1 MSGLVFT
8 QVQSRLKTAIL
19 VLGVIGAISA
29 GGATLFAQQTKP
41 EVAVF
46 DPQGLPAI
54 AAAEAALVEQ
64 YKFSRIDG
72 AKLGEADRNALFSSE
87 GLELR
92 KSLAEGAKAEVL
104 VLARERKDQTPPAVE
119 WIVCQAASGL
129 RFAAQ
134 TAPAAEDGKAIAE
147 QLSRAVREAIEHGGA
162 AIEVFSPRPFSVAD
176 DNPRLYYLAAALE
189 ALVAAKLDTRPQ
201 AIAIDTSEA
210 YALTNLI
217 AANRREQTLS
227 PYSVAG
233 DWRIEGQGDERRM
246 SLSPAVFRG
255 GQMIARVSRDAVP
268 LPETATAFAALLDEL
283 LAKLPGEKR
292 EQAESSLDAAALA
305 QRAKS
310 LAAQGRDHEAWAAI
324 EASLLFRP
332 GQEDLHHDAIV
343 LLGRLA
349 QNSQQNPNQDYWKML
364 VAYYRRGLEHIELF
378 ARCGGTTQKYDRVG
392 SDNFI
397 NQFLFTQPSLNSG
410 AGFSQRIIV
419 FAKETKR
426 FRTETLLRAIPLGA
440 RAGWQNEAPNVQIL
454 VNEQRPRK
462 RAELILSLIEGIKDL
477 PDAQHRAYQYAM
489 HGGLTLNDT
498 PELQD
503 FLTKLQAL
511 KFQGVEVVVQQIR
524 DNVASYE
531 KQRGERPDDFLAADE
546 ADVANELRVFAPQGG
561 DDSAKRAPL
570 VALALPEEPARILGN
585 SRLPVLA
592 REIVR
597 QALLVAARE
606 ERGCLTRDAVLG
618 EPQPKA
624 DAAADLQLHFVS
636 RFFANSPAE
645 FELSRPGQEGRF
657 ERLWSAEVAFEE
669 DDSGLP
675 DQIDY
680 RLLAETAERWSR
692 EAFPQLLAPAGAEPR
707 DARPPSDAAVPD
719 AAVPNAIAEQLLEM
733 TETAQFTA
741 IRDLH
746 AAIREQGESDELLAA
761 LARGYA
767 NLGVLVD
774 FHWNPAHKA
783 FQARS
788 LLYAQRLVARDP
800 QRASS
805 LRVRAYAM
813 ALCGLPQMA
822 LADLAAAG
830 KLAADDPQVGDRAE
844 PGWLAPI
851 DEFCH
856 AKFDALGE
864 RIGREGE
871 GQLAGLLAFLLVDGN
886 ETEGLTLQTARRV
899 LEANPECYRVHDS
912 MCATGGIATKHRAT
926 EIPPAIL
933 ARNFPLRLQG
943 APGLPAAAANALSR
957 KISSASG
964 FAKLVDAL
972 ADARLEDDRA
982 EFTWNIL
989 GGLIRETQFI
999 QLWRRVY
1006 FMRYEWAVPTDEYV
1020 EAILPLAAKHRY
1032 KPLIEMCGVG
1042 GREWLKAANRLM
1054 DAIDLREI
1062 DFRLESILTQNL
1074 RKTWHEQRQRQ
1085 YADCRGR
1092 GEIHRDDT
1100 VADLLARNPVLRINM
1115 AHARRWLQL
1124 DPFSPRAHAEVIKHD
1139 WEIGAARIA
1148 EWERE
1153 FAGAPIVMRAFADR
1167 YDGVNDVAAT
1177 QRCLAAYLKKSP
1189 DFWAYRKLA
1198 ETYRAQG
1205 DVDNWKKTLDEFL
1218 TQEDYGLE
1226 HAQVRVE
1233 IARHF
1238 MRQKEWDQAQP
1249 YAEDAAESWAEWAML
1264 CAIQCYQGSGDAQ
1277 REGVWRGRLTE
1288 RYPNAQHYIDYYFWA
1303 KRSGSDDA
1311 DQLGEQLEPLMEAMA
1326 EQAPAKDQH
1335 QVGAYFQLNKRLKE
1349 ALAAYRK
1356 AGADAKE
1363 PRYAFAACF
1372 RAVLIAEE
1380 LGDADARKEALQAAK
1395 EIRDPALGQF
1405 RKLAAWLE
1413 HETAQDKQ
1421 QPIDIKTAQQ
1431 IADNA
1436 DDQDRPGINYI
1447 VGRILELRGRAEESK
1462 AFLDAAAT
1470 DEAAAFSLSKV
1481 LACAALRDRGL
1492 EPGKLDDEAGADE
1505 KEVEPSQQKESPDP
1519 ND

>member
-8 QVQSRLKTAIL
+8 QVQGRLQTAIL

-29 GGATLFAQQTKP
+29 DGASLFAQQTKP
-41 EVAVF
+41 VVAVF
-46 DPQGLPAI
+46 DPQGLPSI
-54 AAAEAALVEQ
+54 AAAEAALLEQ
-64 YKFSRIDG
+64 CEFSRID
-72 AKLGEADRNALFSSE
+72 AASLDEAGRDAIFSPQ
-87 GLELR
+87 GLERR

-104 VLARERKDQTPPAVE
+104 VLARQRKDQTAPAIE

-147 QLSRAVREAIEHGGA
+147 QISRAVRAAIEHGGA

-176 DNPRLYYLAAALE
+176 DNPRIYYLAVALE
-189 ALVAAKLDTRPQ
+189 ALVAAKLDTRPR
-201 AIAIDTSEA
+201 AIAIETAEA
-210 YALTNLI
+210 YALTALI
-217 AANRREQTLS
+217 AANRREQSLS

-246 SLSPAVFRG
+246 SLFPAIYRG
-255 GQMIARVSRDAVP
+255 GRMIARVSRDAVP
-268 LPETATAFAALLDEL
+268 LAETAAAFEALLDEL
-283 LAKLPGEKR
+283 LAKLPSEKR
-292 EQAESSLDAAALA
+292 EQAKSSFDAAALA
-305 QRAKS
+305 LRAKS
-310 LAAQGRDHEAWAAI
+310 LAAQGRDREAWAAI
-324 EASLLFRP
+324 EASLLIKP
-332 GQEDLHHDAIV
+332 GQEELHHDAIV
-343 LLGRLA
+343 LLGRLT
-349 QNSQQNPNQDYWKML
+349 QNSQHNPNQDHWKML

-378 ARCGGTTQKYDRVG
+378 ARCGGTTQKYDRVP

-397 NQFLFTQPSLNSG
+397 NRFLFTQPSLNSG
-410 AGFSQRIIV
+410 AGFSQRIIT
-419 FAKETKR
+419 FAKETKQ
-426 FRTETLLRAIPLGA
+426 FRTEMLLRALPLGA
-440 RAGWQNEAPNVQIL
+440 RAGWQNEAPNVRAL
-454 VNEQRPRK
+454 VYEQRPRK
-462 RAELILSLIEGIKDL
+462 RADLVLSLIESIKDL
-477 PDAQHRAYQYAM
+477 PDAQNRAYQYAL

-531 KQRGERPDDFLAADE
+531 KQRRERPDDFPAADE
-546 ADVANELRVFAPQGG
+546 AAVANELRVFAPQAG

-570 VALALPEEPARILGN
+570 VALALPEEPARIPGN

-624 DAAADLQLHFVS
+624 DAAAELQLRFVS

-645 FELSRPGQEGRF
+645 FELSRPGREGRF
-657 ERLWSAEVAFEE
+657 ERLWSEEVAFEE

-675 DQIDY
+675 NQIDY

-692 EAFPQLLAPAGAEPR
+692 EAFPKLLAPEGAEPR
-707 DARPPSDAAVPD
+707 DARPQSDAAVPD
-719 AAVPNAIAEQLLEM
+719 AIAEQLLAM
-733 TETAQFTA
+733 TETSQCTA

-788 LLYAQRLVARDP
+788 LLYAQRLVARHP

-813 ALCGLPQMA
+813 ALCGLAQLA
-822 LADLAAAG
+822 LADLADAG
-830 KLAADDPQVGDRAE
+830 KLAADDPQSGDRAE

-871 GQLAGLLAFLLVDGN
+871 GQLAGLLAFLLVEGN

-926 EIPPAIL
+926 EIPPSIL

-1042 GREWLKAANRLM
+1042 GKEWFKAANRLM

-1074 RKTWHEQRQRQ
+1074 RQTWHEQRQRQ

-1100 VADLLARNPVLRINM
+1100 VADLLARIPVLRINM
-1115 AHARRWLQL
+1115 AHARRLLQL

-1139 WEIGAARIA
+1139 WEIAAARIA

-1153 FAGAPIVMRAFADR
+1153 FAGAPIVMRALADR
-1167 YDGVNDVAAT
+1167 YAGANDLAAA

-1198 ETYRAQG
+1198 GTYQAQG

-1238 MRQKEWDQAQP
+1238 MRQKEWELAQP
-1249 YAEDAAESWAEWAML
+1249 YAEDAAESWAEWAMM
-1264 CAIQCYQGSGDAQ
+1264 CAIQCYQGSGDAE
-1277 REGVWRGRLTE
+1277 REGVWRGRLIE

-1311 DQLGEQLEPLMEAMA
+1311 DQVGEQLEPLMEAMA

-1356 AGADAKE
+1356 AGADTKE

-1372 RAVLIAEE
+1372 RAVVIAEE
-1380 LGDADARKEALQAAK
+1380 LGDADARNEALQAAK

-1413 HETAQDKQ
+1413 HWTAQDKQ
-1421 QPIDIKTAQQ
+1421 QPVDIKTAQQ

-1447 VGRILELRGRAEESK
+1447 VGRFLELRGRAEESK

-1505 KEVEPSQQKESPDP
+1505 KEVESSQQKESPDP